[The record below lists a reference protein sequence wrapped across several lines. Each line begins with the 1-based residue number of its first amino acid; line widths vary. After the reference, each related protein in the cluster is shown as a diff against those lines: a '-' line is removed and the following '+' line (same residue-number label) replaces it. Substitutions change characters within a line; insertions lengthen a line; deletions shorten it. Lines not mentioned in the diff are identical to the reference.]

1 MGHNPILGQKS
12 AVILVFLLAD
22 PYIGTIIQTNVI
34 FSSVMIFCTNNCP
47 PPYLRK
53 QPRIVHYCYSIFE
66 NVGGRGERGG
76 TIRSLLIAFS
86 MFYGLSSRKKIPFQN
101 PREASSRSWIFLF
114 SLVYVCVYLC
124 VSRLLAKLKTI
135 QT

>member
-86 MFYGLSSRKKIPFQN
+86 MFYGLSSRKKSLFKIPVRRAAGRGYSFFHLYMCVF
-101 PREASSRSWIFLF
+101 I
-114 SLVYVCVYLC
+114 YVCHA
-124 VSRLLAKLKTI
+124 SWPS
-135 QT
+135 